1 MPNDQQIPL
10 IDVHGS
16 HLQMGRQI
24 GEAVGPQIRQM
35 LETYRELIATSFDRL
50 KLNWE
55 RAILQSRKYQPFVA
69 EFTPQYL
76 QELEG
81 MAAGANVTLDDL
93 MVLNSMEGI
102 VNDALH
108 LKCTSLAAAGEWTL
122 DGHVLVGHNE
132 DWSPEDEGT
141 VYLVRAKP
149 TGEPA
154 YLALTYGGL
163 IPNIGFNEAGLAQCC
178 DSVYPDD
185 SRLGVPRIFVARA
198 VLACRTLSE
207 ALSAAVLDKRAA
219 GYNHLIAHESGE
231 IYNLEASAKR
241 FAVQYSEDGLLAHT
255 NHYLDPRLKE
265 VEAAPESL
273 LRSHVRLNR
282 VNRLQRTLAP
292 HSTETFT
299 QILSDHVNRPRS
311 ICCHDTENPVAIERS
326 KTIASV
332 MIDLTDQAMLVTIGN
347 PCQSSYQRFQLEN

>member
-1 MPNDQQIPL
+1 MPNDQQIPI
-10 IDVHGS
+10 IDVHGD
-16 HLQMGRQI
+16 HLQMGQQI
-24 GEAVGPQIRQM
+24 GEACRPQISQM
-35 LETYRELIATSFDRL
+35 LETYRELITTSYDRL

-76 QELEG
+76 RELEG
-81 MAAGANVTLDDL
+81 MAQGAKVSLDDL

-108 LKCTSLAAAGEWTL
+108 LKCTSFAVAGEWTQN
-122 DGHVLVGHNE
+122 GHVLVAHNE
-132 DWSPEDEGT
+132 DWAPEDEGT

-149 TGEPA
+149 TDEPA

-163 IPNIGFNEAGLAQCC
+163 LPNIGFNEAGLAQCC

-185 SRLGVPRIFVARA
+185 SRLGIPRIFVARA
-198 VLACRTLSE
+198 VLACRTLSD
-207 ALSAAVLDKRAA
+207 ALSAAVMDKRAA

-231 IYNLEASAKR
+231 IYSLEASAKQ
-241 FAVQYSEDGLLAHT
+241 FAVLYSEDGMIAHT
-255 NHYLDPRLKE
+255 NHYLDPRLQA
-265 VEAAPESL
+265 VEASPGAL

-292 HSTETFT
+292 HSTESFVR
-299 QILSDHVNRPRS
+299 ILTDHVNRPRS

-332 MIDLTDQAMLVTIGN
+332 MIDLTERSMQVAVGN
-347 PCQSSYQRFQLEN
+347 PCESTFYPFELEV